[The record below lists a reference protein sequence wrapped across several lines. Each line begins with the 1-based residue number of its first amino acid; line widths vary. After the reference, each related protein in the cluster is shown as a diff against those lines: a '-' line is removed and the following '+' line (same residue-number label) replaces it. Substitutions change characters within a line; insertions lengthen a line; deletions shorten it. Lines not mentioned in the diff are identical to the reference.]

1 MQLVTIDW
9 IILAGSLLVIF
20 LPALFFARRA
30 NRGTTE
36 FFASGRAA
44 PWWLVGTSMVA
55 TTFAT
60 DTPGL
65 VTQLVRESGIAGNWV
80 WWAFLL
86 TGMATVFFY
95 ARLWRRA
102 ELLTDLEFY
111 EIRYAGKPAAF
122 VRCFR
127 AVYLGLVFNC
137 FIMATVT
144 LAAVKIA
151 GILFGVPAWQTI
163 VGAIVLCSLVS
174 AVSGLWGV
182 LVSDLIQFGFA
193 MTGSFAAAY
202 YALRHPAVD
211 GVAGLLARVDPA
223 KLTLLPDFGNTANA
237 VAVFILP
244 LTVLWWSA
252 WYPGSEP
259 GGGNYVAQ
267 RILASRNERHAVGAT
282 LWFNVAHYALRPW
295 PWIVV
300 GLASMLVYP
309 DMASIGQAFPELNK
323 KLIDHD
329 IAYPAMLTLL
339 PAGVLGIV
347 TASLVAAYISTM
359 SSQLNVG
366 ASYLINDLYRRFLV
380 PGATPR
386 HYVFMSRVATV
397 GLMLISGALVSVLDS
412 ARDGFNVLLSI
423 GAGTGLLYLLR
434 WFWWRINAWSEIAA
448 MASSFA
454 VSIALLAIRKY
465 EWLEISD
472 AEGLISVVA
481 VTTAAWLLT
490 TLLTSPESPAT
501 LADFCRRI
509 QPAGPGWR
517 MVRTSANIP
526 PARDSLTVGLACWV
540 LGCLAVYAV
549 LFGTGSLLF
558 ARTVQGIVLLVIGA
572 AAAAG
577 LFGILLRGRKD
588 VSATP

>member
-517 MVRTSANIP
+517 RVRTSANIP

-549 LFGTGSLLF
+549 LFGTGSLLL
-558 ARTVQGIVLLVIGA
+558 ARMVQGIVLLVIGA

>member
-558 ARTVQGIVLLVIGA
+558 ARTMQGIVLLVIGA

>member
-347 TASLVAAYISTM
+347 TASLVAAYVSTM

-540 LGCLAVYAV
+540 LGCLSVYAV

-558 ARTVQGIVLLVIGA
+558 ARTMQGIVLLVIGA

>member
-1 MQLVTIDW
+1 
-9 IILAGSLLVIF
+9 
-20 LPALFFARRA
+20 
-30 NRGTTE
+30 
-36 FFASGRAA
+36 
-44 PWWLVGTSMVA
+44 
-55 TTFAT
+55 
-60 DTPGL
+60 
-65 VTQLVRESGIAGNWV
+65 
-80 WWAFLL
+80 
-86 TGMATVFFY
+86 
-95 ARLWRRA
+95 
-102 ELLTDLEFY
+102 
-111 EIRYAGKPAAF
+111 
-122 VRCFR
+122 
-127 AVYLGLVFNC
+127 
-137 FIMATVT
+137 
-144 LAAVKIA
+144 
-151 GILFGVPAWQTI
+151 
-163 VGAIVLCSLVS
+163 
-174 AVSGLWGV
+174 
-182 LVSDLIQFGFA
+182 
-193 MTGSFAAAY
+193 
-202 YALRHPAVD
+202 
-211 GVAGLLARVDPA
+211 
-223 KLTLLPDFGNTANA
+223 
-237 VAVFILP
+237 
-244 LTVLWWSA
+244 
-252 WYPGSEP
+252 
-259 GGGNYVAQ
+259 
-267 RILASRNERHAVGAT
+267 
-282 LWFNVAHYALRPW
+282 
-295 PWIVV
+295 
-300 GLASMLVYP
+300 
-309 DMASIGQAFPELNK
+309 MASIGQAFPELNK

-540 LGCLAVYAV
+540 LGCLSVYAV

-558 ARTVQGIVLLVIGA
+558 ARTMQGIVLLVIGA

>member
-517 MVRTSANIP
+517 RVRTSANIP

>member
-540 LGCLAVYAV
+540 LGCLSVYAV

-558 ARTVQGIVLLVIGA
+558 ARTMQGIVLLVIGA

>member
-244 LTVLWWSA
+244 LTVLWWS
-252 WYPGSEP
+252 
-259 GGGNYVAQ
+259 
-267 RILASRNERHAVGAT
+267 R
-282 LWFNVAHYALRPW
+282 
-295 PWIVV
+295 
-300 GLASMLVYP
+300 
-309 DMASIGQAFPELNK
+309 
-323 KLIDHD
+323 
-329 IAYPAMLTLL
+329 
-339 PAGVLGIV
+339 
-347 TASLVAAYISTM
+347 
-359 SSQLNVG
+359 
-366 ASYLINDLYRRFLV
+366 LV
-380 PGATPR
+380 PRIRAGRRQLCGPAHPR
-386 HYVFMSRVATV
+386 
-397 GLMLISGALVSVLDS
+397 
-412 ARDGFNVLLSI
+412 
-423 GAGTGLLYLLR
+423 
-434 WFWWRINAWSEIAA
+434 
-448 MASSFA
+448 
-454 VSIALLAIRKY
+454 LA
-465 EWLEISD
+465 
-472 AEGLISVVA
+472 
-481 VTTAAWLLT
+481 
-490 TLLTSPESPAT
+490 
-501 LADFCRRI
+501 
-509 QPAGPGWR
+509 Q
-517 MVRTSANIP
+517 
-526 PARDSLTVGLACWV
+526 
-540 LGCLAVYAV
+540 
-549 LFGTGSLLF
+549 
-558 ARTVQGIVLLVIGA
+558 
-572 AAAAG
+572 
-577 LFGILLRGRKD
+577 
-588 VSATP
+588 